1 MKGRMKPEVDCAFK
15 ALIDLLDEMPGC
27 DYSRAIV
34 IAYGE
39 LKNGPSKE
47 RDAIL
52 RAHLRN
58 VLATR
63 PGGISEL
70 YFPDDAT
77 KSRELND
84 AVDVVKRFARR
95 RLRDFLYLP
104 GKL

>member
-1 MKGRMKPEVDCAFK
+1 MEGAFK
-15 ALIDLLDEMPGC
+15 ALIELLDEMPGR

-39 LKNGPSKE
+39 LKNGPSNE

-58 VLATR
+58 VLAVR

-70 YFPDDAT
+70 YFSDDAT
-77 KSRELND
+77 KSQELID
-84 AVDVVKRFARR
+84 AIDVVKRFARR

-104 GKL
+104 GIL